1 MPASGLPRIVLGVH
15 VVEGILAEGHC
26 PSLLDH
32 PAVEIFAADI
42 AHGDG
47 AAVAVSVPFLAAN
60 RSLTDRVSERQ
71 RRLLATT
78 IRFLIRLAE
87 LGTFRGVNAVQTNS
101 LAADLDGVAVDD
113 RRRADDTLPRRRGQ
127 R

>member
-1 MPASGLPRIVLGVH
+1 MVATCRSPVPRHFEFALPDAASGLSRIVLGVH
-15 VVEGILAEGHC
+15 VVEGILAEDHR

-42 AHGDG
+42 ADCDG

-60 RSLTDRVSERQ
+60 RSLTDPVGERQ

-78 IRFLIRLAE
+78 IRLLFRLAE
-87 LGTFRGVNAVQTNS
+87 LGTFRGVDAE
-101 LAADLDGVAVDD
+101 
-113 RRRADDTLPRRRGQ
+113 
-127 R
+127 